1 MFSLNPFAELSNF
14 IPVLA
19 MQSFVILMFV
29 LVLGGTVYDM
39 IEKQNATYFFRNWK
53 KSKLGKVKEIT
64 FNQMMLIIFKTITVD
79 VFSAAEFCSFKRR
92 LAHLLTFYGF
102 IGYVITTVI
111 MVFWYLPESSKTPE
125 IIPIIWYLSALLIS
139 VGCYWFWFFIRV
151 DVAAEGNARL
161 RFIQADIFVLSLA
174 ISSTL
179 AILWGA
185 TQISY
190 PFYSNILLVLY
201 LVSNLILFGS
211 IPWSKFAHMFY
222 KPGASLQKRV
232 AQADGS
238 NRNLPEPADKPAI
251 YGTVKNPLDNSR
263 VAGGSSG
270 GSAAAVSAGLCLA
283 ALGSD
288 TGGSIRQP
296 AAFCGIVGIKPT
308 Y

>member
-1 MFSLNPFAELSNF
+1 MFSLNPFVELSNL
-14 IPVLA
+14 IPVIA

-39 IEKQNATYFFRNWK
+39 IEKQNATYFFRNWR
-53 KSKLGKVKEIT
+53 KSKLSKVKDIS
-64 FNQMMLIIFKTITVD
+64 FNQMIVIIFKTITVD

-111 MVFWYLPESSKTPE
+111 MVFSYLPEISKTPE

-179 AILWGA
+179 AILWGV
-185 TQISY
+185 TQISN

-251 YGTVKNPLDNSR
+251 YGTVKR
-263 VAGGSSG
+263 VP
-270 GSAAAVSAGLCLA
+270 
-283 ALGSD
+283 
-288 TGGSIRQP
+288 RN
-296 AAFCGIVGIKPT
+296 

>member
-1 MFSLNPFAELSNF
+1 MFSLNPFVELSNI
-14 IPVLA
+14 IPILA

-39 IEKQNATYFFRNWK
+39 IEKQNATYFFRNWR
-53 KSKLGKVKEIT
+53 KSKLGKVKEIS
-64 FNQMMLIIFKTITVD
+64 FNQMMVIIFKTITVD

-111 MVFWYLPESSKTPE
+111 MVFSYLPEISKTPE

-161 RFIQADIFVLSLA
+161 RFIQADIFVLSLD

-179 AILWGA
+179 AILWGS

-251 YGTVKNPLDNSR
+251 YGTVKR
-263 VAGGSSG
+263 VP
-270 GSAAAVSAGLCLA
+270 
-283 ALGSD
+283 
-288 TGGSIRQP
+288 RN
-296 AAFCGIVGIKPT
+296 

>member
-1 MFSLNPFAELSNF
+1 MFSLNPFVELSNF

-111 MVFWYLPESSKTPE
+111 MVFWYLPETSKTPE

-151 DVAAEGNARL
+151 DVAAEGNTRFRL
-161 RFIQADIFVLSLA
+161 IQADIFVLSLA

-179 AILWGA
+179 AIFWGA
-185 TQISY
+185 TQISS

-201 LVSNLILFGS
+201 LVANLILFGS

-238 NRNLPEPADKPAI
+238 NRNLPDPADRPAI
-251 YGTVKNPLDNSR
+251 YGTVKRAPRN
-263 VAGGSSG
+263 
-270 GSAAAVSAGLCLA
+270 
-283 ALGSD
+283 
-288 TGGSIRQP
+288 
-296 AAFCGIVGIKPT
+296 

>member
-53 KSKLGKVKEIT
+53 KSKLGKVKEIA

-111 MVFWYLPESSKTPE
+111 MVFWYLPETSKTPE

-151 DVAAEGNARL
+151 DVAAEGNTRFRL
-161 RFIQADIFVLSLA
+161 IQADIFVLSLA

-179 AILWGA
+179 AIFWGA
-185 TQISY
+185 TQISS

-201 LVSNLILFGS
+201 LVANLILFGS

-238 NRNLPEPADKPAI
+238 NRNLPDPADRPAI
-251 YGTVKNPLDNSR
+251 YGTVKKVPRN
-263 VAGGSSG
+263 
-270 GSAAAVSAGLCLA
+270 
-283 ALGSD
+283 
-288 TGGSIRQP
+288 
-296 AAFCGIVGIKPT
+296 

>member
-111 MVFWYLPESSKTPE
+111 MVFWYLPETSKTPE

-151 DVAAEGNARL
+151 DVAAEGNTRFRL
-161 RFIQADIFVLSLA
+161 IQADIFVLSLA

-179 AILWGA
+179 AIFWGA
-185 TQISY
+185 TQISS

-201 LVSNLILFGS
+201 LVANLILFGS

-238 NRNLPEPADKPAI
+238 NRNLPEPADRPAI
-251 YGTVKNPLDNSR
+251 YGTVKRAPRN
-263 VAGGSSG
+263 
-270 GSAAAVSAGLCLA
+270 
-283 ALGSD
+283 
-288 TGGSIRQP
+288 
-296 AAFCGIVGIKPT
+296 

>member
-53 KSKLGKVKEIT
+53 KSKLGKVKEIA

-111 MVFWYLPESSKTPE
+111 MVFWYLPETSKTPE

-151 DVAAEGNARL
+151 DVAAEGNTRFRL
-161 RFIQADIFVLSLA
+161 IQADIFVLSLA

-179 AILWGA
+179 AIFWGA
-185 TQISY
+185 TQISS

-201 LVSNLILFGS
+201 LVANLILFGS

-238 NRNLPEPADKPAI
+238 NRNLPEPANRPAI
-251 YGTVKNPLDNSR
+251 YGTVKRAPRN
-263 VAGGSSG
+263 
-270 GSAAAVSAGLCLA
+270 
-283 ALGSD
+283 
-288 TGGSIRQP
+288 
-296 AAFCGIVGIKPT
+296 

>member
-53 KSKLGKVKEIT
+53 KSKLGKVKEIA

-111 MVFWYLPESSKTPE
+111 MVFWYLPETSKTPE

-151 DVAAEGNARL
+151 DVAAEGNTRFRL
-161 RFIQADIFVLSLA
+161 IQADIFVLSLA

-179 AILWGA
+179 AIFWGA
-185 TQISY
+185 TQISR

-201 LVSNLILFGS
+201 LVANLILFGS

-238 NRNLPEPADKPAI
+238 NRNLPEPADRPAI
-251 YGTVKNPLDNSR
+251 YGTVKRAPRN
-263 VAGGSSG
+263 
-270 GSAAAVSAGLCLA
+270 
-283 ALGSD
+283 
-288 TGGSIRQP
+288 
-296 AAFCGIVGIKPT
+296 

>member
-53 KSKLGKVKEIT
+53 KSKLGKVKEIA

-102 IGYVITTVI
+102 IGYVITTII
-111 MVFWYLPESSKTPE
+111 MVFWYLPETSKTPE

-151 DVAAEGNARL
+151 DVAAEGNTRFRL
-161 RFIQADIFVLSLA
+161 IQADIFVLSLA

-179 AILWGA
+179 AIFWGA
-185 TQISY
+185 TQISS

-201 LVSNLILFGS
+201 LVANLILFGS

-238 NRNLPEPADKPAI
+238 NRNLPEPADRPAI
-251 YGTVKNPLDNSR
+251 YGTVKRAPRN
-263 VAGGSSG
+263 
-270 GSAAAVSAGLCLA
+270 
-283 ALGSD
+283 
-288 TGGSIRQP
+288 
-296 AAFCGIVGIKPT
+296 

>member
-39 IEKQNATYFFRNWK
+39 IEKQNATYFFRNWR
-53 KSKLGKVKEIT
+53 KSKLGKVKDISL
-64 FNQMMLIIFKTITVD
+64 NQMLIIIFKTITVD

-111 MVFWYLPESSKTPE
+111 MVFWYLPETSKTPE

-151 DVAAEGNARL
+151 DVAAEGNTRFRL
-161 RFIQADIFVLSLA
+161 IQADIFVLSLA

-179 AILWGA
+179 AIFWGA
-185 TQISY
+185 TQISS

-201 LVSNLILFGS
+201 LVANLILFGS

-238 NRNLPEPADKPAI
+238 NRNLPEPADRPAI
-251 YGTVKNPLDNSR
+251 YGTVKRAPRN
-263 VAGGSSG
+263 
-270 GSAAAVSAGLCLA
+270 
-283 ALGSD
+283 
-288 TGGSIRQP
+288 
-296 AAFCGIVGIKPT
+296 

>member
-53 KSKLGKVKEIT
+53 KSKLGKVKEIS

-102 IGYVITTVI
+102 IGYVVTTVI
-111 MVFWYLPESSKTPE
+111 MVFWYLPETSKTPE

-151 DVAAEGNARL
+151 DVAAEGNTRFRL
-161 RFIQADIFVLSLA
+161 IQADIFVLSLA

-179 AILWGA
+179 AIFWGA
-185 TQISY
+185 TQISS

-201 LVSNLILFGS
+201 LVANLILFGS

-238 NRNLPEPADKPAI
+238 NRNLPEPADRPAI
-251 YGTVKNPLDNSR
+251 YGTVKRAPRN
-263 VAGGSSG
+263 
-270 GSAAAVSAGLCLA
+270 
-283 ALGSD
+283 
-288 TGGSIRQP
+288 
-296 AAFCGIVGIKPT
+296 

>member
-53 KSKLGKVKEIT
+53 KSKLGKVKEIA

-111 MVFWYLPESSKTPE
+111 MVFWYLPETSKTPE

-151 DVAAEGNARL
+151 DVAAEGNTRFRL
-161 RFIQADIFVLSLA
+161 IQADIFVLSLA

-179 AILWGA
+179 AIFWGA
-185 TQISY
+185 TQISS

-201 LVSNLILFGS
+201 LVANLILFGS

-238 NRNLPEPADKPAI
+238 NRNLPEPADRPAI
-251 YGTVKNPLDNSR
+251 YGTVKRAPRN
-263 VAGGSSG
+263 
-270 GSAAAVSAGLCLA
+270 
-283 ALGSD
+283 
-288 TGGSIRQP
+288 
-296 AAFCGIVGIKPT
+296 

>member
-1 MFSLNPFAELSNF
+1 MFSLNPFVELSNF
-14 IPVLA
+14 IPVAA
-19 MQSFVILMFV
+19 MQTFVILMFV
-29 LVLGGTVYDM
+29 LVFGGTVYDM
-39 IEKQNATYFFRNWK
+39 IEKQNATYFFRNWR
-53 KSKLGKVKEIT
+53 KSKLSKVNEIS
-64 FNQMMLIIFKTITVD
+64 FNQMMVIIFKTITVD

-92 LAHLLTFYGF
+92 LAHLFTFYGF

-111 MVFWYLPESSKTPE
+111 MVFSYLPETSKTPE

-179 AILWGA
+179 AILWGI
-185 TQISY
+185 TQISN

-251 YGTVKNPLDNSR
+251 YGTVKR
-263 VAGGSSG
+263 VP
-270 GSAAAVSAGLCLA
+270 
-283 ALGSD
+283 
-288 TGGSIRQP
+288 RN
-296 AAFCGIVGIKPT
+296 

>member
-53 KSKLGKVKEIT
+53 KSKLSKVKEIT

-111 MVFWYLPESSKTPE
+111 MVFWYLPETSKTPE

-151 DVAAEGNARL
+151 DVAAEGNTRFRL
-161 RFIQADIFVLSLA
+161 IQADIFVLSLA

-179 AILWGA
+179 AIFWGA
-185 TQISY
+185 TQISS

-201 LVSNLILFGS
+201 LVANLILFGS

-238 NRNLPEPADKPAI
+238 NRNLPDPADRPAI
-251 YGTVKNPLDNSR
+251 YGTVKRAPRN
-263 VAGGSSG
+263 
-270 GSAAAVSAGLCLA
+270 
-283 ALGSD
+283 
-288 TGGSIRQP
+288 
-296 AAFCGIVGIKPT
+296 

>member
-1 MFSLNPFAELSNF
+1 MFSLNPFVELSNF

-111 MVFWYLPESSKTPE
+111 MVFWYLPETSKTPE

-151 DVAAEGNARL
+151 DVAAEGNTRFRL
-161 RFIQADIFVLSLA
+161 IQADIFVLSLA
-174 ISSTL
+174 VSSTL
-179 AILWGA
+179 AIFWGA
-185 TQISY
+185 TQISS

-201 LVSNLILFGS
+201 LVANLILFGS

-238 NRNLPEPADKPAI
+238 NRNLPEPADRPAI
-251 YGTVKNPLDNSR
+251 YGTVKRAPRN
-263 VAGGSSG
+263 
-270 GSAAAVSAGLCLA
+270 
-283 ALGSD
+283 
-288 TGGSIRQP
+288 
-296 AAFCGIVGIKPT
+296 

>member
-1 MFSLNPFAELSNF
+1 MFSLNPFVELSNF

-79 VFSAAEFCSFKRR
+79 VFSAAEFCNFKRR

-111 MVFWYLPESSKTPE
+111 MVFWYLPETSKTPE

-151 DVAAEGNARL
+151 DVAAEGNTRFRL
-161 RFIQADIFVLSLA
+161 IQADIFVLSLA

-179 AILWGA
+179 AIFWGA
-185 TQISY
+185 TQISS

-201 LVSNLILFGS
+201 LVANLILFGS

-238 NRNLPEPADKPAI
+238 NRNLPEPADRPAI
-251 YGTVKNPLDNSR
+251 YGTVKRAPRN
-263 VAGGSSG
+263 
-270 GSAAAVSAGLCLA
+270 
-283 ALGSD
+283 
-288 TGGSIRQP
+288 
-296 AAFCGIVGIKPT
+296 

>member
-1 MFSLNPFAELSNF
+1 MFSLNPFVELSNF

-53 KSKLGKVKEIT
+53 KSKLGKVKEIA

-111 MVFWYLPESSKTPE
+111 MVFWYLPETSKTPE

-151 DVAAEGNARL
+151 DVAAEGNTRFRL
-161 RFIQADIFVLSLA
+161 IQADIFVLSLA

-179 AILWGA
+179 AIFWGA
-185 TQISY
+185 TQISS

-201 LVSNLILFGS
+201 LVANLILFGS

-251 YGTVKNPLDNSR
+251 YGTVKR
-263 VAGGSSG
+263 VP
-270 GSAAAVSAGLCLA
+270 
-283 ALGSD
+283 
-288 TGGSIRQP
+288 RN
-296 AAFCGIVGIKPT
+296 

>member
-1 MFSLNPFAELSNF
+1 MFSLNPFVELSNF

-53 KSKLGKVKEIT
+53 KSKLGKVKEIA

-111 MVFWYLPESSKTPE
+111 MVFWYLPETSKTPE

-151 DVAAEGNARL
+151 DVAAEGNTRFRL
-161 RFIQADIFVLSLA
+161 IQADIFVLSLA

-179 AILWGA
+179 AIFWGA
-185 TQISY
+185 TQISS

-201 LVSNLILFGS
+201 LVANLILFGS

-251 YGTVKNPLDNSR
+251 YGKVKRAPRN
-263 VAGGSSG
+263 
-270 GSAAAVSAGLCLA
+270 
-283 ALGSD
+283 
-288 TGGSIRQP
+288 
-296 AAFCGIVGIKPT
+296 

>member
-1 MFSLNPFAELSNF
+1 MFSLNPFVELSNV
-14 IPVLA
+14 IPILA

-39 IEKQNATYFFRNWK
+39 IEKQNATYFFRNWR
-53 KSKLGKVKEIT
+53 KSKLGKVKKIS
-64 FNQMMLIIFKTITVD
+64 FNQMMVIIFKTITVD

-111 MVFWYLPESSKTPE
+111 MVFSYLPEISKTPE

-185 TQISY
+185 AQISY

-251 YGTVKNPLDNSR
+251 YGSVKR
-263 VAGGSSG
+263 VP
-270 GSAAAVSAGLCLA
+270 
-283 ALGSD
+283 
-288 TGGSIRQP
+288 RN
-296 AAFCGIVGIKPT
+296 

>member
-1 MFSLNPFAELSNF
+1 MFSLNPFVELSNF

-53 KSKLGKVKEIT
+53 KSKLGKVKEIA

-111 MVFWYLPESSKTPE
+111 MVFWYLPETSKTPE

-151 DVAAEGNARL
+151 DVAAEGNTRFRL
-161 RFIQADIFVLSLA
+161 IQADIFVLSLA

-179 AILWGA
+179 AIFWGA
-185 TQISY
+185 TQISS

-201 LVSNLILFGS
+201 LVANLILFGS

-238 NRNLPEPADKPAI
+238 NRNLPEPADRPAI
-251 YGTVKNPLDNSR
+251 YGTVKRAPRN
-263 VAGGSSG
+263 
-270 GSAAAVSAGLCLA
+270 
-283 ALGSD
+283 
-288 TGGSIRQP
+288 
-296 AAFCGIVGIKPT
+296 

>member
-1 MFSLNPFAELSNF
+1 MFSLNPFVELSNF

-39 IEKQNATYFFRNWK
+39 IKKQNATYFFRNWK
-53 KSKLGKVKEIT
+53 KSKLGKVKEIA

-111 MVFWYLPESSKTPE
+111 MVFWYLPETSKTPE

-151 DVAAEGNARL
+151 DVTAEGNTRFRL
-161 RFIQADIFVLSLA
+161 IQADIFVLSLA

-179 AILWGA
+179 AIFWGA
-185 TQISY
+185 TQISS

-201 LVSNLILFGS
+201 LVANLILFGS

-238 NRNLPEPADKPAI
+238 NRNLPEPADRPAI
-251 YGTVKNPLDNSR
+251 YGTVKRAPRN
-263 VAGGSSG
+263 
-270 GSAAAVSAGLCLA
+270 
-283 ALGSD
+283 
-288 TGGSIRQP
+288 
-296 AAFCGIVGIKPT
+296 

>member
-1 MFSLNPFAELSNF
+1 MFLLNPFAELSNF

-53 KSKLGKVKEIT
+53 KSKLGKVKEIA

-111 MVFWYLPESSKTPE
+111 MVFWYLPETSKTPE

-151 DVAAEGNARL
+151 DVAAEGNTRFRL
-161 RFIQADIFVLSLA
+161 IQADIFVLSLA

-179 AILWGA
+179 AIFWGA
-185 TQISY
+185 TQISS

-201 LVSNLILFGS
+201 LVANLILFGS

-238 NRNLPEPADKPAI
+238 NRNLPEPADRPAI
-251 YGTVKNPLDNSR
+251 YGTVKRAPRN
-263 VAGGSSG
+263 
-270 GSAAAVSAGLCLA
+270 
-283 ALGSD
+283 
-288 TGGSIRQP
+288 
-296 AAFCGIVGIKPT
+296 

>member
-1 MFSLNPFAELSNF
+1 MFSLNPFVELSNL
-14 IPVLA
+14 IPVIA

-39 IEKQNATYFFRNWK
+39 IEKQNATYFFRNWR
-53 KSKLGKVKEIT
+53 KSKLSKVKDIS
-64 FNQMMLIIFKTITVD
+64 FNQMIVIIFKTITVD

-92 LAHLLTFYGF
+92 LAHLFTFYGF

-111 MVFWYLPESSKTPE
+111 MVFSYLPETSKTPE
-125 IIPIIWYLSALLIS
+125 IIPIVWYLSALLIS

-179 AILWGA
+179 AILWGV
-185 TQISY
+185 TQISN

-232 AQADGS
+232 AQPDGS

-251 YGTVKNPLDNSR
+251 YGTVKR
-263 VAGGSSG
+263 VP
-270 GSAAAVSAGLCLA
+270 
-283 ALGSD
+283 
-288 TGGSIRQP
+288 RN
-296 AAFCGIVGIKPT
+296 

>member
-1 MFSLNPFAELSNF
+1 MFSLNPFVELSNF

-53 KSKLGKVKEIT
+53 KSKIGKVKEIT
-64 FNQMMLIIFKTITVD
+64 FNQMVLIIFKTITVD

-111 MVFWYLPESSKTPE
+111 MVFWYLPETSKTPE

-151 DVAAEGNARL
+151 DVAAEGNTRFRL
-161 RFIQADIFVLSLA
+161 IQADIFVLSLA

-179 AILWGA
+179 AIFWGA
-185 TQISY
+185 TQISS

-201 LVSNLILFGS
+201 LVANLILFGS

-238 NRNLPEPADKPAI
+238 NRNLPEPADRPAI
-251 YGTVKNPLDNSR
+251 YGTVKRAPRN
-263 VAGGSSG
+263 
-270 GSAAAVSAGLCLA
+270 
-283 ALGSD
+283 
-288 TGGSIRQP
+288 
-296 AAFCGIVGIKPT
+296 

>member
-53 KSKLGKVKEIT
+53 KSKLGKVKEIA

-111 MVFWYLPESSKTPE
+111 MVFWYLPETSKTPE

-151 DVAAEGNARL
+151 DVAAEGNTRFRL
-161 RFIQADIFVLSLA
+161 IQADIFVLSLA

-179 AILWGA
+179 AIFWGA
-185 TQISY
+185 TQISS

-222 KPGASLQKRV
+222 KPGASFQKRV

-238 NRNLPEPADKPAI
+238 NRNLPEPADRPAI
-251 YGTVKNPLDNSR
+251 YGTVKRAPRN
-263 VAGGSSG
+263 
-270 GSAAAVSAGLCLA
+270 
-283 ALGSD
+283 
-288 TGGSIRQP
+288 
-296 AAFCGIVGIKPT
+296 